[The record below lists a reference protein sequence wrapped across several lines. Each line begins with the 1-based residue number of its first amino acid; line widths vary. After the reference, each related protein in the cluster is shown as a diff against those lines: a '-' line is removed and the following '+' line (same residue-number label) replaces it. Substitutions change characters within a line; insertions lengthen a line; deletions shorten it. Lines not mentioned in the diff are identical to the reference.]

1 MENKLT
7 KRTWLNIIVFSFMG
21 GIAWNL
27 ENMYFNTFLFDS
39 VYDGVSKAKLEEWGI
54 MAPTTAISRMVALSA
69 ITAVVTT
76 FIMGT
81 LSEKMKK
88 RKVFISV
95 GYIVWGVITAS
106 FGFISKENIASI
118 FGISDD
124 AKILLFTVWAVIIM
138 DMVMTFMGST
148 SNDSAFNAW
157 TTDVTNPVV
166 RPTVE
171 TVLLF
176 VGLFAMLAV
185 MGVGSLCQADVV
197 SYQVFFL
204 GLGIIV
210 SLSGVFGLFALKDPE
225 IKGEKSN
232 SNYWSDLFY
241 GFRPSVVKENS
252 MLYLALA
259 AICIYNIAI
268 QVFFPYLFVYLGSV
282 ILPGA
287 VFDAK
292 TIVVAVLAVAGLA
305 AGVILLLKAS
315 GKNKVNSYI
324 ITIVLFIA
332 GLAVLSTSTNIA
344 IVLIGIAPTLIGYV
358 VLQIQLNASVRDYIP
373 EDKVGLFQGIRMI
386 FFVLIPMVVGP
397 WLGDIACRTSNFTI
411 IEYGEEKLVPS
422 TSMFFYAAVVALLI
436 FVPLYLLMG
445 KGENNAKTN
454 KGKFIPAIIVA
465 VITVIVAAVVVNLLG
480 NSGVSA
486 ADVIPT
492 DIAETTAATLIQ

>member
-27 ENMYFNTFLFDS
+27 ENMYFNTFLYDS
-39 VYDGVSKAKLEEWGI
+39 IYDGVSNSKLAEWGI
-54 MAPTTAISRMVALSA
+54 MAPSTAVSRMVALSA

-88 RKVFISV
+88 RKVFISI
-95 GYIVWGVITAS
+95 GYIIWGVITAA
-106 FGFISKENIASI
+106 FGFISKGNIAAL
-118 FGISDD
+118 FGLSDE
-124 AKILLFTVWAVIIM
+124 ANILLYTIWAVIIM

-166 RPTVE
+166 RPKVE

-176 VGLFAMLAV
+176 VGLVAMLAV
-185 MGVGSLCQADVV
+185 MGVGSLCQGKVI

-225 IKGEKSN
+225 IKGEKTN

-252 MLYLALA
+252 KLYLVLA

-282 ILPGA
+282 IIPGA

-292 TIVVAVLAVAGLA
+292 TIIVAVFAVAGLA

-315 GKNKVNSYI
+315 GKDKVSAYI
-324 ITIVLFIA
+324 TTIVLLIT
-332 GLAVLSTSTNIA
+332 GLAVLSTSTNI
-344 IVLIGIAPTLIGYV
+344 IVVLIGIAPTLIGYV
-358 VLQIQLNASVRDYIP
+358 VLQIQLNAAVRDHIP

-397 WLGDIACRTSNFTI
+397 WLGDIAIRSSNFTI
-411 IEYGEEKLVPS
+411 IEYGEPKAVPS
-422 TSMFFYAAVVALLI
+422 TSMFFYASIVAI
-436 FVPLYLLMG
+436 FIFLPLFLLMKKEPG
-445 KGENNAKTN
+445 SN
-454 KGKFIPAIIVA
+454 KNKNKFVIAIIISVVIIVA
-465 VITVIVAAVVVNLLG
+465 ATLAVNVFG
-480 NSGVSA
+480 IGGGVTPTDA
-486 ADVIPT
+486 TPTDVI
-492 DIAETTAATLIQ
+492 ETTAALIQ

>member
-39 VYDGVSKAKLEEWGI
+39 VYDGVSKAKLEQWGI

-106 FGFISKENIASI
+106 FGFISKENVASL
-118 FGISDD
+118 FGLTDD

-225 IKGEKSN
+225 IKGEKGN

-241 GFRPSVVKENS
+241 GFRPSVVKDNS

-282 ILPGA
+282 IIPGA

-292 TIVVAVLAVAGLA
+292 TIIVAVLAVAGLA

-315 GKNKVNSYI
+315 GKSKVNAYI
-324 ITIVLFIA
+324 VTIVLFIA
-332 GLAVLSTSTNIA
+332 GLAILSTSTNIA

-386 FFVLIPMVVGP
+386 FCVLIPMVVGP

-422 TSMFFYAAVVALLI
+422 TSMFFYAAIVGLLI

-445 KGENNAKTN
+445 KGEGNAKST
-454 KGKFIPAIIVA
+454 KSKFIPAIIVA
-465 VITVIVAAVVVNLLG
+465 VITVIAAAVVTSLLG
-480 NSGVSA
+480 NGGTAPSEALVS
-486 ADVIPT
+486 DV
-492 DIAETTAATLIQ
+492 AETTAALLQ

>member
-27 ENMYFNTFLFDS
+27 ENMYFNTFLYDS
-39 VYDGVSKAKLEEWGI
+39 IYEGVSKAKLEQWGV
-54 MAPTTAISRMVALSA
+54 MAPSTAVSRMVALSA
-69 ITAVVTT
+69 ITAVATT

-95 GYIVWGVITAS
+95 GYIVWGIITAA
-106 FGFISKENIASI
+106 FGFISKGNIAAL
-118 FGISDD
+118 FGLSDE
-124 AKILLFTVWAVIIM
+124 ANILLYTIWAVIIM

-176 VGLFAMLAV
+176 VGLVAMLAV
-185 MGVGSLCQADVV
+185 MGVGSLCQGKVI

-204 GLGIIV
+204 VLGIIV

-225 IKGEKSN
+225 IKGEKTQS
-232 SNYWSDLFY
+232 SYWSDLFY
-241 GFRPSVVKENS
+241 GFRPSVVKENTR
-252 MLYLALA
+252 LYLALA
-259 AICIYNIAI
+259 AICIYNVAI

-282 ILPGA
+282 IIPGA

-305 AGVILLLKAS
+305 SGIILLLKAS
-315 GKNKVNSYI
+315 GKDKTKAYI
-324 ITIVLFIA
+324 VTIVLFIA
-332 GLAVLSTSTNIA
+332 GLAVLSTTTNI
-344 IVLIGIAPTLIGYV
+344 IVVLIGIAPTLIGYV

-397 WLGDIACRTSNFTI
+397 ALGDIAIRSSNFTI
-411 IEYGEEKLVPS
+411 LEYGEPKEVPS
-422 TSMFFYAAVVALLI
+422 TSMFFYASIVALLI
-436 FVPLYLLMG
+436 FVPLFLLTKKEPG
-445 KGENNAKTN
+445 SN
-454 KGKFIPAIIVA
+454 KNKNRFIIAIIVSV
-465 VITVIVAAVVVNLLG
+465 VIIVAMTAFKGFMPAGAVMT
-480 NSGVSA
+480 
-486 ADVIPT
+486 PT
-492 DIAETTAATLIQ
+492 DATAAAEIIETTTALVQ